1 MDEEEKEKAEE
12 EQEEGKSNLNSPDHE
27 QNNKGHANGALVKN
41 KTKFTSKEVLSNG

>member
-12 EQEEGKSNLNSPDHE
+12 EQEEGKSNLNSPEHE

-41 KTKFTSKEVLSNG
+41 KSKFTSKEVLSNG